1 MSAVQQMAAAETTT
15 MPLPAK
21 CCDVEKMHNNTLVGT
36 LHRTDIHALAS
47 PQRRSLRRP
56 AADLAFGELSS
67 EILSKDGP
75 ADSEVVA
82 LCSPERPEEMKPIA
96 QDALE
101 AEQRTSQQLLTHQK
115 EATVALGAEVSDV
128 EAATSSLADGENDA
142 GADLSERLPWEIAC
156 TLDTLVQSVKE
167 LPPVAANSDGRSVES
182 LSAELKTLKQ
192 VENFGKMQMQG
203 AEMVRQLGLLMSLEM
218 EETKKM
224 RMVLMRRE
232 EEKEEDEEKD
242 ARDTRMQ
249 PIPSHPRPC
258 QPHPSSMICPYR
270 IDHED
275 EEKDGRDIRMPP
287 IPSHPRPCQPH
298 PSVMMCP
305 WRQNMAQLRINI
317 AESNFDNAPA
327 KQAIV
332 PSRRF
337 LGLKAD
343 DDDKAQRMDEYNAV
357 EKIVGSA
364 FGACFSGIG
373 KALAAL
379 YGEGGPVAQPYEDGA
394 EDGQLVVTPLATS
407 VLHYPPL

>member
-1 MSAVQQMAAAETTT
+1 MSAVPQMAAAEGTA

-67 EILSKDGP
+67 EIISRDGP

-82 LCSPERPEEMKPIA
+82 LCSPERLEEMKPIA
-96 QDALE
+96 QDGLE
-101 AEQRTSQQLLTHQK
+101 AEQTTSQQLRTHNK
-115 EATVALGAEVSDV
+115 ELLVALGSEVSDV

-142 GADLSERLPWEIAC
+142 GVDLSERLPWEIAC

-167 LPPVAANSDGRSVES
+167 PPPVANSDGRSVES
-182 LSAELKTLKQ
+182 LSAQ
-192 VENFGKMQMQG
+192 VEKFGKMQMQG

-218 EETKKM
+218 E
-224 RMVLMRRE
+224 RRRE
-232 EEKEEDEEKD
+232 EEKEDEEKD
-242 ARDTRMQ
+242 ARDT
-249 PIPSHPRPC
+249 
-258 QPHPSSMICPYR
+258 
-270 IDHED
+270 
-275 EEKDGRDIRMPP
+275 RMPP

-298 PSVMMCP
+298 PSSVICPYRIDHEDDEKDGQDIRMPPIPSHPRPCQPPSSSMMCP
-305 WRQNMAQLRINI
+305 WRQNMAQLRIDI
-317 AESNFDNAPA
+317 ADSNFENAA
-327 KQAIV
+327 KEATG
-332 PSRRF
+332 PRRRF

-343 DDDKAQRMDEYNAV
+343 DDDDKAKRMDEYNAV
-357 EKIVGSA
+357 EKIVGST

-373 KALAAL
+373 KALSAL
-379 YGEGGPVAQPYEDGA
+379 YGEGGLVAHFYEDRA

-407 VLHYPPL
+407 VLH